1 MNMNQ
6 VTLACTD
13 IEASKNFY
21 LTLGFTLIVDTPH
34 YLRFACP
41 NDGASFSLSASNHAS
56 TGVSVYFETPNLD
69 ECVAELEKKGVTFTH
84 LPEDKRY
91 LWREASMKD
100 PSGNNLILYWAGENR
115 LNPPWRVS

>member
-41 NDGASFSLSASNHAS
+41 NDGASFSLSASDRAS
-56 TGVSVYFETPNLD
+56 AGVSVYFETPNVD
-69 ECVAELEKKGVTFTH
+69 ECVTELEKKGVIFTH
-84 LPEDKRY
+84 RPEDKRY
-91 LWREASMKD
+91 FWREASLKD
-100 PSGNNLILYWAGENR
+100 PSGNSLIIYWAGENR

>member
-13 IEASKNFY
+13 IQASKNFY

-41 NDGASFSLSASNHAS
+41 DGGATFSLNAAQRAS
-56 TGVSVYFETPNLD
+56 TGVSVYFETPNVD
-69 ECVAELEKKGVTFTH
+69 ETVAELERKGVLITH
-84 LPEDKRY
+84 QPEDKRY
-91 LWREASMKD
+91 LWREASLQD
-100 PSGNNLILYWAGENR
+100 PSGNNLIFYWAGENR

>member
-13 IEASKNFY
+13 IKASKDFY

-41 NDGASFSLSASNHAS
+41 NDGASFSLSASDHAS
-56 TGVSVYFETPNLD
+56 TGVSVYFETPNVD

-91 LWREASMKD
+91 LWREASLKD
-100 PSGNNLILYWAGENR
+100 PSGNSLIFYWAGENR

>member
-13 IEASKNFY
+13 IQASKNFY

-41 NDGASFSLSASNHAS
+41 DGGATLSLNAAQRAS
-56 TGVSVYFETPNLD
+56 TGVS
-69 ECVAELEKKGVTFTH
+69 
-84 LPEDKRY
+84 
-91 LWREASMKD
+91 
-100 PSGNNLILYWAGENR
+100 AGENR
-115 LNPPWRVS
+115 LNPPWRVSQLS

>member
-6 VTLACTD
+6 VTLASTD

-41 NDGASFSLSASNHAS
+41 NDGASFSLSASDHAS
-56 TGVSVYFETPNLD
+56 TGVSVYFETPNVD
-69 ECVAELEKKGVTFTH
+69 ECVAELERKGVTFTY